1 MTGPIFSAS
10 WYRVEVL
17 IPQLRGHV
25 QIHRHE
31 YRGQTWY
38 VLQDPSTERF
48 HRFSPSAYLLI
59 GLMDGRRTVQEIWE
73 TATARL
79 GDDAPTQDEVIQLLS
94 QLHGADALQ
103 CDVPPDTAELLDRYD
118 RQRRRTWQS
127 RLFSVFGWRAS
138 LFDPERL
145 LHRLLPLVR
154 PLLGWPGAIL
164 WLAVVG
170 PAVVLAASHWGDLTA
185 NVLDRVLAPQNLVLL
200 WLSFPLLKILH
211 EFGHAFA
218 VKAFGGEVHDMGIML
233 LVLTPVPYVDASA
246 AWAFRDKWRRIAVG
260 AAGMV
265 VELFAAALALFVWLN
280 AEPGMIRTVAYNAV
294 FLAGISTILFNA
306 NPLLRFDGYY
316 ILMDFLEIP
325 NLRPRATGYIGYLC
339 ERHLFGRREAEAPV
353 ATPGE
358 RAWFVTYGIA
368 SFVYR
373 ILIAVGIILFI
384 AGRFFVVGVVL
395 AALAA
400 IAWGAVPAAKGIAY
414 LVASPRLRRVRAR
427 AVTLSA
433 LLLAALVVLICLVPV
448 PLRSRAEGVV
458 WLPDEAFVR
467 AGTEGF
473 VARVAARPGSRVRA
487 GDVLIECRDPVLAAR
502 VTMLEARV
510 REFEARYNE
519 HRLADLVKAEM
530 IKEELHY
537 AAETL
542 ARERERAVELVI
554 RSGADGTFVLPLAED
569 LPGRFVRK
577 GELLGHVADLTT
589 MTVRVVVPQATIDL
603 VRHRTSGVQVRLVE
617 RLAEILPAAITREV
631 PAATEQLP
639 TPALGSVGGG
649 QVAVDPRDARGL
661 TAIQAL
667 FQFDLALAAATP
679 GAHVGGR
686 VHVRFEHGWEP
697 LVTRWYR
704 QVRQLF
710 LSRFNV

>member
-10 WYRVEVL
+10 WYRVEALV
-17 IPQLRGHV
+17 PRLRAHV
-25 QIHRHE
+25 RIHRQE

-38 VLQDPSTERF
+38 ILQDPSTERF
-48 HRFSPSAYLLI
+48 HRFSPPAYFII
-59 GLMDGRRTVQEIWE
+59 GLMDGRRTVREVWE
-73 TATARL
+73 TTTARL
-79 GDDAPTQDEVIQLLS
+79 GDDAPTQDEVIHLLS

-145 LHRLLPLVR
+145 LQRLLPLVR
-154 PLLGWPGAIL
+154 PLFGWPGAVL
-164 WLAVVG
+164 CLAVVG
-170 PAVVLAASHWGDLTA
+170 PALVLAASHWGDLTA
-185 NVLDRVLAPQNLVLL
+185 NVMDRVLAPQNLVLL

-218 VKAFGGEVHDMGIML
+218 VKVFGGEVHDMGIML
-233 LVLTPVPYVDASA
+233 LVLTPVPYVDASS

-260 AAGMV
+260 AAGMA
-265 VELFAAALALFVWLN
+265 VELFVAALALFVWLN
-280 AEPGMIRTVAYNAV
+280 AEPGMVRTVAYNAV
-294 FLAGISTILFNA
+294 FLAGTSTILFNA

-316 ILMDFLEIP
+316 ILMDLLEIP
-325 NLRPRATGYIGYLC
+325 NLRSRATGYIGYLC
-339 ERHLFGRREAEAPV
+339 ERYLFGRREAEVPV

-358 RAWFVTYGIA
+358 RAWFVAYGIA

-373 ILIAVGIILFI
+373 ILIAVAIILFI
-384 AGRFFVVGVVL
+384 AGKFFVVGVLL

-400 IAWGAVPAAKGIAY
+400 IAWGAVPAAKGVAY
-414 LVASPRLRRVRAR
+414 LVASPRLRRVRTR
-427 AVTLSA
+427 AVAVSTLVV
-433 LLLAALVVLICLVPV
+433 AALVVVTCLVPV

-473 VARVAARPGSRVRA
+473 VARVAARPGSPVRA
-487 GDVLIECRDPVLAAR
+487 GDVLIECRDPVLAAQ
-502 VTMLEARV
+502 VAMLEARV
-510 REFEARYNE
+510 RELEARYDE
-519 HRLADLVKAEM
+519 QRLADLVKAQM
-530 IKEELHY
+530 IKEDLQY
-537 AAETL
+537 AAESL
-542 ARERERAVELVI
+542 AQARRRAAELVI
-554 RSGADGTFVLPLAED
+554 RSGADGTFVAPFAED

-577 GELLGHVADLTT
+577 GELLGHVADPGP

-603 VRHRTSGVQVRLVE
+603 VRHRTAGVQVRLAE
-617 RLAEILPAAITREV
+617 RVADILPAAIAREV

-639 TPALGSVGGG
+639 TAALGSAGGG

-661 TAIQAL
+661 TAVQTH
-667 FQFDLALAAATP
+667 FQFDLALATAAP

-697 LVTRWYR
+697 LVARWYR